1 MQVLEMPGF
10 SVRVAAAY
18 LGVRRESVYAWIR
31 EGKVAARLNAAN
43 QYEIPYEEMYRLLK
57 ERESRRDRRKTV

>member
-1 MQVLEMPGF
+1 MAQVLEMPGF
-10 SVRVAAAY
+10 PVRVAAAY
-18 LGVRRESVYAWIR
+18 LGTVRRETIYAWIR

-57 ERESRRDRRKTV
+57 ERENRRD